1 MTDMAGRKAALS
13 GVGAKG
19 FLLLFV
25 PLFLCALPL
34 AFQRSGE
41 PRIGPYSAAY
51 FAMLCGVVA
60 LITLVPAVVGL
71 RCRRR
76 GSLGPAQ
83 NGLVLLGATAAV
95 LVAAEI
101 VSRLEHPDAFS
112 AYARWGDTRSLE
124 FGFEPGRNL
133 HWTAAGASYTT
144 DVFGFRT
151 NAGDLPREDRRRADG
166 PPRPRIF
173 VLGAS
178 SVFGYGLNDTQTWPH
193 LLEQRLR
200 AQLPGVDPLVV
211 NAGANGYNSLQSLLR
226 FYLRVLPHDPTHLVY
241 YEAINDV
248 RPTVRTIDDAQVSE
262 AILFSSTLHDYI
274 AKVNRGKNF
283 YARTNLGYALGQ
295 LLDRWFHPA
304 ADSSRD
310 DPYARHP
317 EILARN
323 GEHMVRNLRTLA
335 DMCRRNHVRLV
346 VLTFLDDS
354 AHLVPAYRAVGVS
367 YYNAL
372 LRSLARE
379 EGAQLID
386 VAADFASVP
395 DKPAYFAADH
405 YHPSPRGADYLATRV
420 ADALVPELA
429 TWHR

>member
-1 MTDMAGRKAALS
+1 MTDMAGRKAALT
-13 GVGAKG
+13 GVGARG
-19 FLLLFV
+19 FLLLFI

-34 AFQRSGE
+34 AFHRSGE
-41 PRIGPYSAAY
+41 PRIGSYSAAY

-60 LITLVPAVVGL
+60 LITLVPALVGL

-76 GSLGPAQ
+76 GSLAPAQ
-83 NGLVLLGATAAV
+83 NGLLLLGGTAAV

-101 VSRLEHPDAFS
+101 VSRVAHPDAFS
-112 AYARWGDTRSLE
+112 AYTKWGDARSVE

-133 HWTAAGASYTT
+133 HWTAAGATYTT
-144 DVFGFRT
+144 DRYGFRS
-151 NAGDLPREDRRRADG
+151 NVGDLGREDRPHLGSGRA
-166 PPRPRIF
+166 RIF

-178 SVFGYGLNDTQTWPH
+178 SVFGYGLNDTQTWPY

-200 AQLPGVDPLVV
+200 ERLPGVDPLVV

-226 FYLRVLPHDPTHLVY
+226 FYLRVLPHGPTHLIY

-248 RPTVRTIDDAQVSE
+248 RPAVRTIDDAQISE
-262 AILFSSTLHDYI
+262 AILFSSTLHDYV
-274 AKVNRGKNF
+274 AKVNGGKNF
-283 YARTNLGYALGQ
+283 YARTNLGYALGK

-323 GEHMVRNLRTLA
+323 GEQMVRNLQTLA

-346 VLTFLDDS
+346 LLTFLADS
-354 AHLVPAYRAVGVS
+354 ARLVPPYRAIGVS

-372 LRSLARE
+372 LRRLARE

-386 VAADFASVP
+386 VAGDFAGVP

-405 YHPSPRGADYLATRV
+405 YHPSPRGADYLATHV